1 MDRIFHGEL
10 CPIMVSLSV
19 VRVIMMIAR
28 ILVVEWLCQTMM
40 EQIPVLEYLL
50 PGARDTCGYVLS
62 YLTLNDT
69 AYRGLGSSG
78 VYPVLKIPLGM
89 AAGA

>member
-10 CPIMVSLSV
+10 RPIMVSLSV
-19 VRVIMMIAR
+19 VRVIMTIAR
-28 ILVVEWLCQTMM
+28 ILVVEWLCQTVM
-40 EQIPVLEYLL
+40 ERIAVLEYLL
-50 PGARDTCGYVLS
+50 SGARGTCGYVLS

-69 AYRGLGSSG
+69 VYRGLGSSG

-89 AAGA
+89 AVGA